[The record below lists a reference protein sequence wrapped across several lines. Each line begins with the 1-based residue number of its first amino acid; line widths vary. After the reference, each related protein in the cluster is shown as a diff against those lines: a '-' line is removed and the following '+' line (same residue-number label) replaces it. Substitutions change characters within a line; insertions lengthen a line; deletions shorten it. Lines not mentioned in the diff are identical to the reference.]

1 MLSLNVYSDRE
12 LSSAKNLTH
21 LTIESSPAYR
31 GLFWLEYIGFTP
43 QMEWVALKQDS
54 NPKSKDKTVIRGKKG

>member
-1 MLSLNVYSDRE
+1 MSTVTGNSVLQ
-12 LSSAKNLTH
+12 KNLTH

-43 QMEWVALKQDS
+43 QMEVALKQ
-54 NPKSKDKTVIRGKKG
+54 TQTQV